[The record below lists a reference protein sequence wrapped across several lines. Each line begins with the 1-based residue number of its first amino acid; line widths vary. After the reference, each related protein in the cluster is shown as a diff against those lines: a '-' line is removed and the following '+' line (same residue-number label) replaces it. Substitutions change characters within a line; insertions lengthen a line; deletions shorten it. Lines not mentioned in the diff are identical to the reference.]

1 MFYLF
6 LVHRTW
12 PEVAPICSTSSSR
25 RYVYAIYSFCLLTT
39 ITGPLHAHLCP
50 HTPMPAVWLPPL
62 CGMFLFSFCLLT
74 IITSVPQAHL
84 SHIHHAAQRSA
95 RPHALAQC
103 GLALFRYFFS
113 FFPSTSYSYM
123 TPATLAHTCNHM
135 LGRMNTRHDH
145 PYTPTWHGSRLYVS
159 FGLFFVV

>member
-1 MFYLF
+1 MTWGRPNLLDQF
-6 LVHRTW
+6 LSQVCIYYIFVSFTNYYYRASACTPAPAYTYART
-12 PEVAPICSTSSSR
+12 
-25 RYVYAIYSFCLLTT
+25 
-39 ITGPLHAHLCP
+39 
-50 HTPMPAVWLPPL
+50 VWLPPL

-74 IITSVPQAHL
+74 IITSVPHAHP
-84 SHIHHAAQRSA
+84 SHIHHAAQWSA
-95 RPHALAQC
+95 CLHALAQC

-135 LGRMNTRHDH
+135 LGRTNTRHDH